1 MYDFRNE
8 KIISLDNAE
17 CLKSETTYKFKDEIT
32 GKLLIAKLI
41 SNYDDSTDEYLV
53 REFKKLAILSDEPE
67 IAQVHYLA
75 KASISNQIKS
85 CYIMDFVSGNTLEDF
100 LTKRDSLIYEVSFD
114 ILVQIASALDKTHF
128 HDICH
133 SDLHNENI
141 IINSNGYVKLID
153 FLWGDFK
160 MPHEDNIKS
169 DIENFKRIVKELYSK
184 CCGFD
189 KERFKLIVDY
199 CHNINTLNGLKK
211 ELILI
216 DQLSFEVCLIEKQP
230 LSILSIL
237 FQITKDDYSLK
248 KELKGSE
255 IDIPNNLIPE
265 LTEKEEEYKAKNE
278 LNLPNRLKYSDSRL
292 EAIEGNLIAT
302 FDLKLFQ
309 LVQANLINWTLH
321 VKNNGQDF
329 VGPYLLY
336 FTISPTSKFFH
347 WKKCNEVI
355 KLLKDSD
362 KDLIDSLLE

>member
-1 MYDFRNE
+1 MYDFRND
-8 KIISLDNAE
+8 KIISLDHAE
-17 CLKSETTYKFKDEIT
+17 CLKSETTYKFKDDIT

-67 IAQVHYLA
+67 VAQVHYLA
-75 KASISNQIKS
+75 KARISDQVKS
-85 CYIMDFVSGNTLEDF
+85 CYIMDFISGDTLEGF
-100 LTKRDSLIYEVSFD
+100 LTKRDNLIYEVAFD
-114 ILVQIASALDKTHF
+114 ILIQIASGLDKAHF

-141 IINSNGYVKLID
+141 IISSNGYVKLID
-153 FLWGDFK
+153 FLWWDFK
-160 MPHEDNIKS
+160 IPHEENIKS
-169 DIENFKRIVKELYSK
+169 DIENIKRIVRELYAK

-189 KERFKLIVDY
+189 KQRFKLIFDY
-199 CHNINTLNGLKK
+199 CHNIRTLNGLKK
-211 ELILI
+211 ELVLI
-216 DQLSFEVCLIEKQP
+216 DKLSFEVCLIEEKP

-248 KELKGSE
+248 KEIKGSE
-255 IDIPNNLIPE
+255 LDIPCNLIPE

-278 LNLPNRLKYSDSRL
+278 LNRPNRLKYSDSRL
-292 EAIEGNLIAT
+292 ETIEAHLKEK

-309 LVQANLINWTLH
+309 LVQANLIDWKLN
-321 VKNNGQDF
+321 VKNNGPDF

-347 WKKCNEVI
+347 WKKYNEII
-355 KLLKDSD
+355 KLIKDSD
-362 KDLIDSLLE
+362 NGLIDLILE